1 MLNVGDTIENRTICD
16 LFGVANMGGMRV
28 NRARSTIL
36 LISNN
41 TDPTYTNAWQ
51 GGVLH
56 FVGMGSVGPQK
67 LDRQNRTLAESK
79 RRGWEVHLFEV
90 FEKGRYVYA
99 GQVELAGEPYRSDQP
114 DTSGA
119 DRYVWIFPVTKK
131 ATQSVQGQ
139 PSPVAADTLESRP
152 VDHLPH
158 GAYATIG
165 VGLSEDQVKLVN
177 EALDRLKEAGVSVLD
192 QRDVDLQRY
201 EAARERWW
209 KAVLDKARSKLK
221 EMIAKRKL
229 QAKDENR
236 GFGFTDDELQ
246 LNSASTELELR
257 QVFTILESDEPA
269 EIEQLFEDARQ
280 AVPMPEVPKSIEH
293 LFETERTE
301 AFDIRVRPVKP
312 SDRSRFKDFT

>member
-1 MLNVGDTIENRTICD
+1 LLNVGDIIDNRTLCD

-41 TDPTYTNAWQ
+41 TDATYTNAWHDD
-51 GGVLH
+51 VLH

-114 DTSGA
+114 DASGA
-119 DRYVWIFPVTKK
+119 ERYVWIFPVTKK
-131 ATQSVQGQ
+131 ATQAVQGR
-139 PSPVAADTLESRP
+139 PIAAAVDSSESGLA
-152 VDHLPH
+152 DHLPY

-165 VGLSEDQVKLVN
+165 GGLNDHQLKLVD
-177 EALDRLKEAGVSVLD
+177 EALDRLKDAGVAVFD

-201 EAARERWW
+201 EVARERWW
-209 KAVLDKARSKLK
+209 KAVLDQVRFKLK
-221 EMIAKRKL
+221 EMIAKRKRR
-229 QAKDENR
+229 AKAENR
-236 GFGFTDDELQ
+236 GFGFTDSELA

-257 QVFTILESDEPA
+257 QVFTILESDDPA
-269 EIEQLFEDARQ
+269 ELEQLFEDARQ
-280 AVPMPEVPKSIEH
+280 GVPMPEVPKSIEH
-293 LFETERTE
+293 LFETESTNPS
-301 AFDIRVRPVKP
+301 DVRVRPVKP
-312 SDRSRFKDFT
+312 IDRSRFKDFK